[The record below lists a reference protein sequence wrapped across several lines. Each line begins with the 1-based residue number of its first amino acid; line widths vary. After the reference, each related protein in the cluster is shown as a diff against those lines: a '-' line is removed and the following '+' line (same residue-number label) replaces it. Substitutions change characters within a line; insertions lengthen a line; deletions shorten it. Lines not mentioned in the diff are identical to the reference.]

1 MNPFEYRGKRCK
13 LVLAA
18 LVIAGGIGSAP
29 AFGQA
34 QPEPLK
40 GVLHLR
46 VDDPADLRRRNLR
59 LDQPKVLP
67 IKAGDRFRIEA
78 RLNRPAY
85 AYLFWVGSDGKVGPI
100 YPWKEGHWN
109 ARPERE
115 PKTNQLDLPPNLDQ
129 AWVIPA
135 GSPGVETLLLLVREQ
150 SPLPTRDE
158 SGLARALADA
168 RIAGSVL
175 IKEAVWLENG
185 REITLDSRDR
195 TMPSSKTRKSDD
207 PVLRIRRL
215 LSEKVQPVGDYWQAV
230 VFPNEGGK

>member
-1 MNPFEYRGKRCK
+1 LKSRRPF
-13 LVLAA
+13 LTAIVVAA
-18 LVIAGGIGSAP
+18 GIGRAP
-29 AFGQA
+29 ALGQA
-34 QPEPLK
+34 QLEPLQ

-46 VDDPADLRRRNLR
+46 VDDPADSRRRNLR
-59 LDQPKVLP
+59 LDQPNALP
-67 IKAGDRFRIEA
+67 LKAGDRFRIEA

-85 AYLFWVGSDGKVGPI
+85 LYLFWIGSDGKVGPI
-100 YPWKEGHWN
+100 YPWKEGHWD

-115 PKTNQLDLPPNLDQ
+115 RKTNHLDLPPNVDQ

-135 GSPGVETLLLLVREQ
+135 GSPGIETLLLLVREK
-150 SPLPTRDE
+150 SPLSRRDE
-158 SGLARALADA
+158 SGLAKVLPDA
-168 RIAGSVL
+168 RVAGSVL

-207 PVLRIRRL
+207 PVLRIRRV
-215 LSEKVQPVGDYWQAV
+215 LSETVQPVGDYWQAV